1 MMDRYTLMS
10 SQSFGKSTVSSLLY
24 EIFATIDTHPLGS
37 ERPLPKPQ
45 RRGAIIILGMLA
57 LARRSVVTERVDTL
71 LKVGLGPLGKV
82 EMHLLQMDVSFTDE
96 CTYRLI

>member
-1 MMDRYTLMS
+1 MAGLQY
-10 SQSFGKSTVSSLLY
+10 VSSFSVVVASLNYKL
-24 EIFATIDTHPLGS
+24 LGS
-37 ERPLPKPQ
+37 DRPLPKPQ

-82 EMHLLQMDVSFTDE
+82 SSLCPSLCF
-96 CTYRLI
+96 